1 MRGRLGG
8 SAAQAPAHTSN
19 GPTVCMAPGRAR
31 STSSSCCMSK
41 EDAAKVPPMNTGSS
55 DFCCE

>member
-1 MRGRLGG
+1 MRCEEG
-8 SAAQAPAHTSN
+8 SEGPQAPAHTSN